1 MKFAYENLEVWNKAI
16 KLEISG
22 KEIASMIIGLVKS
35 IR

>member
-1 MKFAYENLEVWNKAI
+1 MKFAYENLEVWSKAI
-16 KLEISG
+16 DLELPG